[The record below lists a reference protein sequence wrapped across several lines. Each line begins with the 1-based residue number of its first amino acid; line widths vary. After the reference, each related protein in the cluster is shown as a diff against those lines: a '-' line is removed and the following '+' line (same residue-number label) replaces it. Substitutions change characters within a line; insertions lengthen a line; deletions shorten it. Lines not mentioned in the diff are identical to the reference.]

1 MAKFINNSAAA
12 TLVRRAYAQ
21 GMSVEEVVIAIRKV
35 STEHAKTAGMY
46 GSDHTIFTDH
56 GMATEVSEVA
66 SYHGGYMYIGGY
78 VNTSDGTQF
87 DHKHHSV
94 RDYDRRTAED
104 FYDNNLSKVM
114 QMKEGDT
121 ITIGNERD
129 SSEWNIYTR
138 TNGVW
143 VHTEHY
149 DGLEQYWAEESA
161 RNVGYVLYSGI
172 RGDVARECGYDLND
186 GFHWIFDVA
195 IEEMNKA
202 HNA

>member
-1 MAKFINNSAAA
+1 MAKFINNSKVATFARRAAA
-12 TLVRRAYAQ
+12 EGFSL
-21 GMSVEEVVIAIRKV
+21 EKVIVAIRKV

-46 GSDHTIFTDH
+46 GSDHTIFTDC
-56 GMATEVSEVA
+56 GMATEVSEVV
-66 SYHGGYMYIGGY
+66 SYHGGYMYVGGY
-78 VNTSDGTQF
+78 VVASDDTKF
-87 DHKHHSV
+87 EHLHHSV
-94 RDYDRRTAED
+94 RDYDCRDPKD
-104 FYDNNLSKVM
+104 FYDDNLVRLSFM
-114 QMKEGDT
+114 AEGST
-121 ITIGNERD
+121 IKIGNERD